1 MSQSKVFF
9 FLLVA
14 SLVLPACAHFVSNSG
29 VEAKTKR
36 IAVRE
41 RSMQEPDPAKFLTP
55 LPWPSARAVTALME
69 AHRAS
74 VASCVM
80 QSDSEELPLFGHYS
94 LRFVIGED
102 GVIRKVEVARSN
114 LDDSLVRDCVLDV
127 VRSVRF
133 PSVPQRG
140 GLDARHVFL
149 SLPTRA
155 YLKVKKAQSEKA
167 LALLAPLPE

>member
-1 MSQSKVFF
+1 MSQLKAVL

-14 SLVLPACAHFVSNSG
+14 SLVLPACGHVVSSRG
-29 VEAKTKR
+29 LEAKTER
-36 IAVRE
+36 VAVRE
-41 RSMQEPDPAKFLTP
+41 LSMQEPDPGKFLTP
-55 LPWPSARAVTALME
+55 LPWPSARAVTAVMDT
-69 AHRAS
+69 HRAA

-80 QSDSEELPLFGHYS
+80 QSDSEALPLFGHYS

-102 GVIRKVEVARSN
+102 GVIRKAEVARSN
-114 LDDSLVRDCVLDV
+114 LRDSLARACVLDV
-127 VRSVRF
+127 VRSIRF

-155 YLKVKKAQSEKA
+155 YQKVKKAQSDKA
-167 LALLAPLPE
+167 LAFLAPLSE